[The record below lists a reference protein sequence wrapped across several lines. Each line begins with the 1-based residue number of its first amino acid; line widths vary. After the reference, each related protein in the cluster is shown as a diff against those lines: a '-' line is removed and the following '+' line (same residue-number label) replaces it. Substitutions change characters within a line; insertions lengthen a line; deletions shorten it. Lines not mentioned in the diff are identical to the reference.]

1 MRRLLFIFAGFLA
14 VLGSVAAGY
23 RLGTGHWPSRL
34 SIMTAD
40 STQIPASDAMTS
52 SNRRVLYWRDPDGKP
67 AYAASPIKT
76 TDGRDFVAVYD
87 NEEPTLEGDNPAANE
102 AAMSEAKS
110 DGERKIKFYRNP
122 MGLPDTSPEP
132 KKDWMGMD
140 YIPVYDG
147 EDDEDGSSVKV
158 SLDKIQRAGVKS
170 EPAELRKLARPVS
183 APGTAKI
190 DERTLRE
197 ITLRA
202 DAYIEKLYVAEMGK
216 HVKVGEPLFRI
227 YSPDIVKAEVDYKTA
242 MRATAGQSRSDAEKD
257 LQGAAMRLENLGVPE
272 SLIKSLNASK
282 SHTPMK
288 IDWPSPVSGVVI
300 DKKVVEG
307 QKVEAGA
314 MLYQIADLSSIWV
327 IADVAEQ
334 DIGPIKVGAP
344 ATAVFRAFPNE
355 IFEGKVTFILHELA
369 MQTRTAKVRIEIA
382 NPDHRIRHDMYADVT
397 IDAGQGDSE
406 RLVVPVSA
414 VLDTGTR
421 QVVLVDKGEGRFE
434 PRPVT
439 LGFRGDG
446 YVEVT
451 EGLVAGDNVVTSANF
466 LIDAESNLKAA
477 LKGFTADAPST
488 AGATPMTDPMAAPK
502 SDSMK
507 PMEGSGADK
516 PMIETAPKTMPDK
529 MSAPPMADQPKSEPS
544 MPPMKP
550 ANGSAEA
557 KP

>member
-1 MRRLLFIFAGFLA
+1 MRRLLFILAGFVA

-40 STQIPASDAMTS
+40 STPMPSSDAMS
-52 SNRRVLYWRDPDGKP
+52 SSHRRVLYWRDPDGKP
-67 AYAASPIKT
+67 TYAASPTKT
-76 TDGRDFVAVYD
+76 SDGRDYVAVYD
-87 NEEPTLEGDNPAANE
+87 NEEPPLPGDAPV
-102 AAMSEAKS
+102 MSESAS
-110 DGERKIKFYRNP
+110 TDANPSGERKIKFYRNP

-147 EDDEDGSSVKV
+147 EDEDDGSSVKV
-158 SLDKIQRAGVKS
+158 SLDKVQRAGVKS
-170 EPAELRKLARPVS
+170 EPVEMRKLARPVS
-183 APGTAKI
+183 APGVAKI

-202 DAYIEKLYVAEMGK
+202 DAYIEKLYVAETGK
-216 HVKVGEPLFRI
+216 HVKAGEHLFRI
-227 YSPDIVKAEVDYKTA
+227 YSPDIVRAEVDYKTA
-242 MRATAGQSRSDAEKD
+242 MRAGAGQSRGDVEKD
-257 LQGAAMRLENLGVPE
+257 LQGAAMRLENLGVPD
-272 SLIKSLNASK
+272 SVIKSLKTNK
-282 SHTPMK
+282 DTTPMR

-300 DKKVVEG
+300 DKKVIEG
-307 QKVEAGA
+307 QKVSAGA

-355 IFEGKVTFILHELA
+355 TFEGKVTFILHELE

-382 NPDHRIRHDMYADVT
+382 NPDHRIRHDMYADVM
-397 IDAGQGDSE
+397 IDSGADDAE

-414 VLDTGTR
+414 VLDTGVR
-421 QVVLVDKGEGRFE
+421 QIVLVDKGEGRFE
-434 PRPVT
+434 PRPVK
-439 LGFRGDG
+439 LGYRGNG
-446 YVEVT
+446 YVEIT
-451 EGLVAGDNVVTSANF
+451 EGLAAGDMVVTSANF

-477 LKGFTADAPST
+477 LKGFTADTLPAGDAKPMSDAMSKPMSEPMKPTPPSE
-488 AGATPMTDPMAAPK
+488 PMTSPN
-502 SDSMK
+502 
-507 PMEGSGADK
+507 
-516 PMIETAPKTMPDK
+516 K
-529 MSAPPMADQPKSEPS
+529 MSDQPMSEP
-544 MPPMKP
+544 MTP

>member
-1 MRRLLFIFAGFLA
+1 M
-14 VLGSVAAGY
+14 
-23 RLGTGHWPSRL
+23 
-34 SIMTAD
+34 
-40 STQIPASDAMTS
+40 SDAPS
-52 SNRRVLYWRDPDGKP
+52 S
-67 AYAASPIKT
+67 
-76 TDGRDFVAVYD
+76 
-87 NEEPTLEGDNPAANE
+87 
-102 AAMSEAKS
+102 
-110 DGERKIKFYRNP
+110 GERKIKFYRNP

-140 YIPVYDG
+140 YIPVYEG
-147 EDDEDGSSVKV
+147 EEEEDGSTVKV

-170 EPAELRKLARPVS
+170 EPAEMRKLARPVS

-202 DAYIEKLYVAEMGK
+202 DAYIEKLYVAELGK
-216 HVKVGEPLFRI
+216 HVRAGEPLFRI
-227 YSPDIVKAEVDYKTA
+227 YSPDIVKAEVDYRTA
-242 MRATAGQSRSDAEKD
+242 LRATAGQSRNDAERD
-257 LQGAAMRLENLGVPE
+257 LQGAAMRLENLDVPNSIIQ
-272 SLIKSLNASK
+272 SLRNSK
-282 SHTPMK
+282 DMPHMK

-300 DKKVVEG
+300 EKKVIEG

-344 ATAVFRAFPNE
+344 ATAVFRAFPDE
-355 IFEGKVTFILHELA
+355 TFEGKVTFILHELA

-397 IDAGQGDSE
+397 IDSGSGDDQ

-434 PRPVT
+434 PRPVK

-451 EGLVAGDNVVTSANF
+451 EGLAAGDNVVTSANF

-477 LKGFTADAPST
+477 LKGFTADAPSP
-488 AGATPMTDPMAAPK
+488 AGATPMTDPMAAPM
-502 SDSMK
+502 SEPMT
-507 PMEGSGADK
+507 PMEGSGTDK
-516 PMIETAPKTMPDK
+516 PMTETAPKTMPDK
-529 MSAPPMADQPKSEPS
+529 MSAPPMADQPMSEPPMS
-544 MPPMKP
+544 DPMKP
-550 ANGSAEA
+550 VNGSAEV